1 VVNANSNTTSIQFE
15 YGTSTGYGTAKPL
28 TPLSATGSGNTPV
41 VTTLTS
47 LNPGTL
53 YHARVVAT
61 NAVGTT
67 YGGDMVFST
76 DGMLTVTFS
85 GNGSGSVTG
94 AAQGYVNTSCDK
106 GIPGSCTPSAYA
118 AGTLVSL
125 SAYPDWKS
133 AFVNWNG
140 VDSNSAGNAS
150 LTLETNRTVTVTFNP
165 IYKVSLSPVGTPF
178 ASIQDAYNAAT
189 TGGTIQA
196 QDYSFAEGVEFAGS
210 SIVEVT
216 LKGGMDALYKTVT
229 GYSTVQ
235 KMTIRSGKVNVRN
248 VKIMK

>member
-1 VVNANSNTTSIQFE
+1 VVNASSNTTSIQFE

-28 TPLSATGSGNTPV
+28 TPLTATGSGDTPV
-41 VTTLTS
+41 VTTLTG

-53 YHARVVAT
+53 YHVRVVAT

-67 YGGDMVFST
+67 YGGDMVFTT
-76 DGMLTVTFS
+76 DGELSISFS

-94 AAQGYVNTSCDK
+94 IAQGYVNTSCDK
-106 GIPGSCTPSAYA
+106 GIPGSCAPTAYD

-133 AFVNWNG
+133 TFINWNG
-140 VDSNSAGNAS
+140 VDSSSASSAS
-150 LTLETNRTVTVTFNP
+150 LTLDTNRTVTVTFNP
-165 IYKVSLSPVGTPF
+165 IYKVNLLPAVPY
-178 ASIQDAYNAAT
+178 ASIQDAYKAAAS
-189 TGGTIQA
+189 GDTIQA
-196 QDYSFAEGVEFAGS
+196 QDYSFAEGLEFADGS
-210 SIVEVT
+210 IFDVT
-216 LKGGMDALYKTVT
+216 LIGGMDALYKTVT

-235 KMTIRSGKVNVRN
+235 KMTIRSGKVTVRN